1 MVILVLWDK
10 KCFDGE
16 ILDLDILLDCVE
28 GVVLEFYEVVVRRSI
43 RQVFLDVVV
52 GLCEGDEQLLEKC
65 FIILEVQGVWIIYKG
80 KLLGRIIGLL
90 KILLKW

>member
-1 MVILVLWDK
+1 MKGICNFENKVMVILVLWDK

-43 RQVFLDVVV
+43 R
-52 GLCEGDEQLLEKC
+52 
-65 FIILEVQGVWIIYKG
+65 
-80 KLLGRIIGLL
+80 
-90 KILLKW
+90 